1 MEFCKKVAWSSQPSS
16 TSHTKPGLTTS
27 RKKQGKSPPIP
38 VLLNAHIST
47 HTYIYIY
54 IYIHTGLSCRG
65 RTDTVHAETELPSA
79 ETSSLLKLLSSTCGD
94 GQYVTLHGSPS
105 ARNIILQPLSYVC
118 PAAGSFHFISPKP
131 SSNTKRWMTTNG
143 MPHLPVRF

>member
-1 MEFCKKVAWSSQPSS
+1 MQEGGWSSQPSS
-16 TSHTKPGLTTS
+16 ASHTKPGLTTS
-27 RKKQGKSPPIP
+27 RKKQGKSPPTPI
-38 VLLNAHIST
+38 LLNAHIST
-47 HTYIYIY
+47 HTCIY

-65 RTDTVHAETELPSA
+65 RTDTVHAEIELPSA
-79 ETSSLLKLLSSTCGD
+79 ETSSLLKLLSSTYGD

-131 SSNTKRWMTTNG
+131 SSNTKRWMTTN
-143 MPHLPVRF
+143 LLVRF